1 VLASA
6 ALVGSAAYA
15 YSASNSMPASAPSAG
30 LGSSSISGYTVSG
43 VSYTLNATNPQ
54 NIDQVA
60 FTISPSTATT
70 VKGRLSSSGSWYAC
84 TNTAGSVTCAT
95 TSPQATVSGASSL
108 EIVATQ

>member
-70 VKGRLSSSGSWYAC
+70 VKARLSSSGSWYAC

-95 TSPQATVSGASSL
+95 TSPQATVSGATSL